1 MTIITADLARAN
13 VQAYKESNIRKFEEE
28 HESTIENISKAIGEA
43 SLSGLTKVELPFV
56 LLEKN
61 IQEFIDYLKHFGY
74 DASFKQELGAS
85 GYNTCFSQEYGGVE
99 KLINIGEI
107 ARRGNLV
114 ISWKDEV

>member
-13 VQAYKESNIRKFEEE
+13 VQAYKESNIGKFEEE
-28 HESTIENISKAIGEA
+28 H
-43 SLSGLTKVELPFV
+43 TKVEVPFV

-61 IQEFIDYLKHFGY
+61 IQEVIDYLKYFGY
-74 DASFKQELGAS
+74 DASFEQELGAS

-114 ISWKDEV
+114 ISWKDEVQNIKETKGMV

>member
-1 MTIITADLARAN
+1 MNQIQL
-13 VQAYKESNIRKFEEE
+13 QKKKFYIR
-28 HESTIENISKAIGEA
+28 ISIH
-43 SLSGLTKVELPFV
+43 LHLQ
-56 LLEKN
+56 KN

-74 DASFKQELGAS
+74 DASFEQELGAS

-114 ISWKDEV
+114 ISWKDEVQNIKETKGMV